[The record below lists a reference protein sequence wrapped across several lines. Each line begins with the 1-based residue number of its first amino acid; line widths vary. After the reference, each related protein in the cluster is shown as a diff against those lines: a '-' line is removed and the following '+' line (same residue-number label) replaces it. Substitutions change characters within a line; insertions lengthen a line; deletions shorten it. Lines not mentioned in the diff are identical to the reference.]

1 MSEKDTIKDL
11 FSDKLNGLE
20 SQVRP
25 ELWGNISS
33 QLGSLSAASGISVF
47 TKVAIGFTAAASIA
61 VVGYFIYNGEDQP
74 QKIPTKTEEKSAQK
88 QEKEV
93 KNTTQITTVPT
104 EKAVSIDQDLIEA
117 TTTLN
122 EFMISFDPEK
132 ADYIIG
138 PETTT
143 NSTITTETL
152 YADQQIIVEEQ
163 PSNRAE
169 EIASEPSQTISTV
182 EIILPNTFTP
192 NGDGINE
199 VLKLDLPLD
208 KIKEGSFSCVVI
220 DRFGKTV
227 FQTADINFHWDGLS
241 MSSDPVSV
249 GDYVYYITA
258 EDQNG
263 LIISKYSMLHIVR

>member
-33 QLGSLSAASGISVF
+33 QIGAVSTASSASVF
-47 TKVAIGFTAAASIA
+47 TKVVLGITAAASVA
-61 VVGYFIYNGEDQP
+61 VIGYVMYKGDDQP
-74 QKIPTKTEEKSAQK
+74 QTASTKTEEKTVEK
-88 QEKEV
+88 LEKEV
-93 KNTTQITTVPT
+93 QNTTESTTLST
-104 EKAVSIDQDLIEA
+104 EKTASIIEEPIVQP
-117 TTTLN
+117 TILD

-143 NSTITTETL
+143 NSTITTETI
-152 YADQQIIVEEQ
+152 YVDQQINSEEQ
-163 PSNRAE
+163 ANERVE
-169 EIASEPSQTISTV
+169 EIAAEPNQTISAL

-199 VLKLDLPLD
+199 FLKVDFPMD

-220 DRFGKTV
+220 DRSGKTV
-227 FQTADINFHWDGLS
+227 YQTTDINFQWDGVAMNGAL
-241 MSSDPVSV
+241 VNA

-263 LIISKYSMLHIVR
+263 RIVSKYSTLHIVR

>member
-33 QLGSLSAASGISVF
+33 QLGAVSASSGISVL
-47 TKVAIGFTAAASIA
+47 TKVALGITAAASVA
-61 VVGYFIYNGEDQP
+61 VVGYFLYNGEDQP
-74 QKIPTKTEEKSAQK
+74 QKAPSKTEEKSVQK

-93 KNTTQITTVPT
+93 QSTTQSTTVSP
-104 EKAVSIDQDLIEA
+104 EEIASINEDPIEQ

-122 EFMISFDPEK
+122 EFRISFDPEN
-132 ADYIIG
+132 ADYIIEKDASTSSS
-138 PETTT
+138 PTNETT
-143 NSTITTETL
+143 
-152 YADQQIIVEEQ
+152 YVDQQVVVEAQPNDRVEEVVV
-163 PSNRAE
+163 
-169 EIASEPSQTISTV
+169 EPTQQISAV

-192 NGDGINE
+192 NGDGVNE
-199 VLKLDLPLD
+199 FLRLDLPLD

-220 DRFGKTV
+220 DRFGKTI
-227 FQTADINFHWDGLS
+227 FQTADINFQWDGLS
-241 MSSDPVSV
+241 MSGEPVSV

-258 EDQNG
+258 EDQSG
-263 LIISKYSMLHIVR
+263 LLISKYRMLHIVR

>member
-33 QLGSLSAASGISVF
+33 QLGSLSAASGVSFF
-47 TKVAIGFTAAASIA
+47 TKVALGITAAASVS
-61 VVGYFIYNGEDQP
+61 VVGYFIYNGENQR
-74 QKIPTKTEEKSAQK
+74 QKAPSKTEVKLTKK
-88 QEKEV
+88 QEIEEQ
-93 KNTTQITTVPT
+93 NTTKSTTVPT
-104 EKAVSIDQDLIEA
+104 EKVASVNEDLIEQ
-117 TTTLN
+117 TTILDD
-122 EFMISFDPEK
+122 FMISFDPDK

-152 YADQQIIVEEQ
+152 YVDQQFNVEVQPDDRVEEVA
-163 PSNRAE
+163 AE
-169 EIASEPSQTISTV
+169 SIQTVSTV

-192 NGDGINE
+192 NGDGVNE

-227 FQTADINFHWDGLS
+227 YQTTDINFQWDGLS
-241 MSSDPVSV
+241 MSGDAVGV

-258 EDQNG
+258 EDQSG

>member
-1 MSEKDTIKDL
+1 MSEKDIIKDL

-33 QLGSLSAASGISVF
+33 QLGSASATSGISVF
-47 TKVAIGFTAAASIA
+47 TKVALGITAAASVA
-61 VVGYFIYNGEDQP
+61 VVGYFIYNGENQAQIAP
-74 QKIPTKTEEKSAQK
+74 SKTEVKLTKK
-88 QEKEV
+88 QEIEEQ
-93 KNTTQITTVPT
+93 NTTKSTTVAS
-104 EKAVSIDQDLIEA
+104 EKVASVNEDLIEQ

-132 ADYIIG
+132 EDYIIG

-152 YADQQIIVEEQ
+152 YVDQEINVEVQLDDRVEKVA
-163 PSNRAE
+163 AE
-169 EIASEPSQTISTV
+169 PIQTVSAI

-192 NGDGINE
+192 NGDGVNE

-227 FQTADINFHWDGLS
+227 YQTTDINFQWDGLS
-241 MSSDPVSV
+241 MSGDAVGV

-258 EDQNG
+258 EDQSG

>member
-33 QLGSLSAASGISVF
+33 QLGSVSVASGASVF
-47 TKVAIGFTAAASIA
+47 TKVALGITAAASVA
-61 VVGYFIYNGEDQP
+61 VVGYYMYNGDSQS
-74 QKIPTKTEEKSAQK
+74 QKAPSKTEVKSAQK
-88 QEKEV
+88 HENEV
-93 KNTTQITTVPT
+93 KNTTESTTVQT
-104 EKAVSIDQDLIEA
+104 EKIALVNEDFIEQ
-117 TTTLN
+117 TTALSD
-122 EFMISFDPEK
+122 FMISFDPEK

-138 PETTT
+138 PDA
-143 NSTITTETL
+143 STSSMVTTETI
-152 YADQQIIVEEQ
+152 YVDQQMKAEVQPNNQVEELVAESIQ
-163 PSNRAE
+163 P
-169 EIASEPSQTISTV
+169 ISAV

-192 NGDGINE
+192 NGDGVNE
-199 VLKLDLPLD
+199 FLKLDVPLD

-220 DRFGKTV
+220 DRYGKTV
-227 FQTADINFHWDGLS
+227 YQTADINFQWDGLS
-241 MSSDPVSV
+241 MSGDPVSV

>member
-33 QLGSLSAASGISVF
+33 QLGSVSATTGISVF
-47 TKVAIGFTAAASIA
+47 TKVALGITAAAAVA
-61 VVGYFIYNGEDQP
+61 VVGFFIYNGKDHP
-74 QKIPTKTEEKSAQK
+74 QKAPSKTQDKTAQK
-88 QEKEV
+88 QEREV
-93 KNTTQITTVPT
+93 QNTTESTIVPS
-104 EKAVSIDQDLIEA
+104 EKIASVNEDRIEP
-117 TTTLN
+117 TTTLDD
-122 EFMISFDPEK
+122 FMISFDPEK
-132 ADYIIG
+132 VDYIIG

-143 NSTITTETL
+143 NSTITTETI
-152 YADQQIIVEEQ
+152 YVDQQVNIEEQ
-163 PSNRAE
+163 PNDRVEAVATE
-169 EIASEPSQTISTV
+169 LNQTISAV
-182 EIILPNTFTP
+182 EIMLPNTFTP

-199 VLKLDLPLD
+199 VLNLNIPKD
-208 KIKEGSFSCVVI
+208 KIKEGTFSCVVI

-227 FQTADINFHWDGLS
+227 YQTTDINFQWDGLS
-241 MSSDPVSV
+241 ISGDPVSE

>member
-33 QLGSLSAASGISVF
+33 QLGSVSATSGVSVF
-47 TKVAIGFTAAASIA
+47 TKVALGITAAASVA
-61 VVGYFIYNGEDQP
+61 VVGYFIYNVEDQP
-74 QKIPTKTEEKSAQK
+74 QKAPSKTEDNSAQK

-93 KNTTQITTVPT
+93 LNTTERTIVPS
-104 EKAVSIDQDLIEA
+104 EKIASVNEDRIEP
-117 TTTLN
+117 TTTLDD
-122 EFMISFDPEK
+122 FMISFDPEK

-143 NSTITTETL
+143 NSTITTETI
-152 YADQQIIVEEQ
+152 YVDQQVNIEEQ
-163 PSNRAE
+163 PNDRVE
-169 EIASEPSQTISTV
+169 EVATEPNQTISAV

-192 NGDGINE
+192 NGDGVNE

-227 FQTADINFHWDGLS
+227 YQTADINFQWDGLS
-241 MSSDPVSV
+241 MSGDPVSV

-263 LIISKYSMLHIVR
+263 LIISKYSMLHVVR